1 MEAGLSTLNA
11 TIRRRMEIHRLSLDV
26 ADVKLSKVAVTPLKL
41 SRDLAQ
47 AMIGFNQAFW
57 NPLLRMYGVIPPPKD
72 GKRV

>member
-1 MEAGLSTLNA
+1 MPFVCHPPITVS
-11 TIRRRMEIHRLSLDV
+11 RRLDMPPP
-26 ADVKLSKVAVTPLKL
+26 LCRPRPTGSSETPLKI
-41 SRDLAQ
+41 SRDLTQ